1 MYQYSNSLIRQFP
14 SLVTGNA
21 AVGVQATV
29 YVGETNTLASLFEV
43 NGSPKLNPVTTD
55 GKGFYSFSLADGDYR
70 IVFSSSQFATLR
82 ISVLDGSQIREE
94 FDDLVASNLAF
105 RNQQQAAYDSFVL
118 SQGWDQVGTFAAGF
132 TYTSPNQVGQDS
144 SGNWWR
150 WNGTFPKVVTAGTLP
165 SSDANYKLVGD
176 GVLRNDLAATDSTVQ
191 VGGVEAG
198 LTARFV
204 NGLKGL
210 SAKANRPQTINSIYV
225 NGLYGGGTIN
235 YDPSAN
241 KADHGKI
248 KGDTLY
254 IAPEAISAWS
264 GTSGDIDTLWGWTGA
279 GSGCYTM
286 QRNMFHALVFG
297 ADPTGVSENYKH
309 FGWCA
314 KAFDGNGGYGTIN
327 ILPGFY
333 RISNTIQNLT
343 NKIGINGGGSSNTFL
358 QCYNTGTTPVIVSSA
373 AAAGT
378 NALTAYRGF
387 SLVNQVANGYG
398 LNIQDSAYM
407 LFEDVYTENFAG
419 HWLLDSV
426 LTSTFNKCTSRFGPT
441 GCFGLWAKNTGTSNP
456 NALTFVGS
464 TFSSLDG
471 IGLRF
476 DNPSRI
482 SYLGGSI
489 EACGSGSGGGVV
501 INDAGGQGAAA
512 FTFET
517 YFEGNGGI
525 ADVWINMSAASDPF
539 TGVFR
544 NSAFNRIDDKFAT
557 NNIRLTQA
565 AGSKLAVIKVG
576 DGCAFQKF
584 GTYTPNSGR
593 KYVLIDSASDNYRYV
608 DDGSNLF
615 SSNMEIPEI
624 LPAPLTFGASVA
636 VDYSKY
642 SANDLIPL
650 TIVSGVNFQIENPT
664 NAKQGDNFRFF
675 IRNNFGAAGA
685 LTFGSFYK
693 LASAI
698 TAPTINQG
706 LIIEFKFVAGGIF
719 VETNRVTGIQLV

>member
-1 MYQYSNSLIRQFP
+1 MATPEERLDEAATLAENGGAILHDFSNGEAGRNVTPEPISGPVPTLKEFLAQKSEQIDANANLASHLADVESGA
-14 SLVTGNA
+14 SLVGYD
-21 AVGVQATV
+21 G
-29 YVGETNTLASLFEV
+29 TNVKQYL
-43 NGSPKLNPVTTD
+43 
-55 GKGFYSFSLADGDYR
+55 
-70 IVFSSSQFATLR
+70 
-82 ISVLDGSQIREE
+82 
-94 FDDLVASNLAF
+94 DDLATE
-105 RNQQQAAYDSFVL
+105 DSE
-118 SQGWDQVGTFAAGF
+118 
-132 TYTSPNQVGQDS
+132 N
-144 SGNWWR
+144 
-150 WNGTFPKVVTAGTLP
+150 
-165 SSDANYKLVGD
+165 LVG
-176 GVLRNDLAATDSTVQ
+176 GIP
-191 VGGVEAG
+191 AG
-198 LTARFV
+198 LSSRFV

-210 SAKANRPQTINSIYV
+210 NPKAGRPQTIRSIYV
-225 NGLYGGGTIN
+225 DGLYGGGTIN
-235 YDPSAN
+235 FYETAS
-241 KADHGKI
+241 KTYHGKI

-254 IAPEAISAWS
+254 IAPEAISAWD
-264 GTSGDIDTLWGWTGA
+264 GTSGDIDDLWGWTGT
-279 GSGCYTM
+279 GTGCYTM
-286 QRNMFHALVFG
+286 QRNMFHSLVFG
-297 ADPTGVSENYKH
+297 ADPSGVNENYKH
-309 FGWCA
+309 FGWYA

-333 RISNTIQNLT
+333 KISNTIPNLT

-358 QCYNTGTTPVIVSSA
+358 QCYNTGITPVIVSSA

-378 NALTAYRGF
+378 NALTTYRGL

-398 LNIQDSAYM
+398 LNVQDSAYV
-407 LFEDVYTENFAG
+407 LFEDIYTENFAG

-426 LTSTFNKCTSRFGPT
+426 LTSTFNKCISRFGPT
-441 GCFGLWAKNTGTSNP
+441 GAFGLWAKNTGTSNP

-464 TFSSLDG
+464 TFSSLSG
-471 IGLRF
+471 LGLRF

-544 NSAFNRIDDKFAT
+544 NSAFNRLNDSFAT

-593 KYVLIDSASDNYRYV
+593 KYVLIDSVSDNYRYV
-608 DDGSNLF
+608 DDGSNFF
-615 SSNMEIPEI
+615 SSGTEIPEI

-642 SANDLIPL
+642 SSNDLMPL
-650 TIVSGVNFQIENPT
+650 TIVSGVNFQIETPSNT
-664 NAKQGDNFRFF
+664 KLGDKLRFF
-675 IRNNFGAAGA
+675 IRNNFGSAGT
-685 LTFGSFYK
+685 LTFGPFYK
-693 LASAI
+693 PAAVISAP
-698 TAPTINQG
+698 ALNQG
-706 LIIEFKFVAGGIF
+706 LIIEFEFVAGGIF
-719 VETNRVTGIQLV
+719 VETNRVTGVQLV